1 MKTWPLL
8 LLTVLL
14 AGCRSVGPD
23 YQRPGAEPAAG
34 WREPVPVGVAT
45 LDPTWWR
52 MFNDPELDTLVERA
66 LAANQSLRKA
76 VARYDEARATLR
88 AAVADTGPSSTLS
101 SSGSR
106 ARASENGKQPGAG
119 PDVAGRKLTENTFRV
134 SLDTSYELD
143 LWGRVRRS
151 LENAEAQLA
160 AQDAATQTVR
170 LTLTAEVVQTYF
182 NLRALDA
189 ELAVLDRTIVL
200 RRDALETNRARVA
213 GGLGLDADVSRA
225 ETELANAE
233 ADAAEVARRRSIYE
247 NALAVLCGDAPAQFR
262 VAARGALP
270 PPPAMPAAGLP
281 SELLLRRPDIAEA
294 ERLAAAQSAA
304 IGVTKA
310 EFLPAVRLTGA
321 LGAESVELKDLFSW
335 DSRLWS
341 VGPSVSLPVFKST
354 SNRAAL
360 KAAEALYEQAVAE
373 YRQRALVAFREV
385 EDALG
390 NARAY
395 AEQSAAQERA
405 LAAALRT
412 ANYFDQRLRGGLI
425 GSLEAVDAQ
434 RSLLQAE
441 RAQAQTLGSTYAVR
455 IQLIKALGG
464 GWAQR

>member
-1 MKTWPLL
+1 MKTLPFLLIPL
-8 LLTVLL
+8 LL
-14 AGCRSVGPD
+14 AGCRTVGPD
-23 YQRPGAEPAAG
+23 YVRPHATTVAD
-34 WREPVPVGVAT
+34 WREPAPATVAT
-45 LDPTWWR
+45 LDATWWR
-52 MFNDPELDTLVERA
+52 LFNDPQLDALAERA
-66 LAANQSLRKA
+66 LVANQSLRKA
-76 VARYDEARATLR
+76 VARFDEARATLR

-101 SSGSR
+101 SSGNR
-106 ARASENGKQPGAG
+106 ARASENGRQPGLG
-119 PDVAGRKLTENTFRV
+119 PDVAGRKLTENAFRV

-170 LTLTAEVVQTYF
+170 LTLTAEIAQTYF

-189 ELAVLDRTIVL
+189 ELAVLHRTIAL
-200 RRDALETNRARVA
+200 RREALETNRARVA
-213 GGLGLDADVSRA
+213 SGVGLDADVSRA
-225 ETELANAE
+225 ETDLANAE
-233 ADAAEVARRRSIYE
+233 ADAVDVARRRAIYE
-247 NALAVLCGDAPAQFR
+247 NALAMLCGEAPAQFHLP
-262 VAARGALP
+262 ARGELPTP
-270 PPPAMPAAGLP
+270 PPLPGAGLP

-310 EFLPAVRLTGA
+310 GFLPAVRLTGA

-360 KAAEALYEQAVAE
+360 RAAEARYEQAVAE

-390 NARAY
+390 NAWAY

-405 LAAALRT
+405 LAAARRT
-412 ANYFDQRLRGGLI
+412 ADYFDQRLRGGMI

-441 RAQAQTLGSTYAVR
+441 RALSQTLGSSYAVR

-464 GWAQR
+464 GWTQR